1 MPEIARRLLVVED
14 ERLVAAML
22 ADTLRRANFEV
33 EVAHTAIDAVAAA
46 DGFDPDGALID
57 IHLGTGPSGIHL
69 GRRLLTTRPELRL
82 IFLSRFGVPDTD
94 GSSGSGIPPSS
105 SFISK
110 ELVND
115 PDHLVG
121 IVSDALRDSAYRAV
135 LESDPTHPI
144 RSLTDTQLE
153 VLRLAAA
160 GLTNQAI
167 SDRQGT
173 VVRNIEQRLKR
184 VYATLGIEVGTAV
197 NPRVEA
203 IRQYIAAFGMPTPMT
218 EEPGSV

>member
-1 MPEIARRLLVVED
+1 MPDIARRLLIVED

-22 ADTLRRANFEV
+22 ADTLRRAGFEV
-33 EVAHTAIDAVAAA
+33 DVAHTASEAIAVA
-46 DGFDPDGALID
+46 DGLDPDGALID
-57 IHLGTGPSGIHL
+57 VHLGTGPSGLHL
-69 GRRLLTTRPELRL
+69 GRRLLVTRPELRL

-94 GSSGSGIPPSS
+94 GSTGSGIPPAS
-105 SFISK
+105 SFVSK
-110 ELVND
+110 ELIHD
-115 PDHLVG
+115 PDHLVA
-121 IVSDALRDSAYRAV
+121 IISEALRDSAYRAV

-167 SDRQGT
+167 SERQGT
-173 VVRNIEQRLKR
+173 VVRNVEQRLKR
-184 VYATLGIEVGTAV
+184 VYATLGIEIGTDV

-203 IRQYIAAFGMPTPMT
+203 IRQYIAAFGMPTPLT
-218 EEPGSV
+218 EEPTSA